1 MVLDRLHDHLTH
13 FYLKSDFLSYW
24 NSLSPEFENL
34 YTLVTIN
41 VTIKLL
47 NTRRES
53 ASSKTFQDYISL
65 LLSENLTEAAK
76 SNYLIDSSR
85 NCSEPGTQANDHQ
98 DIHTAFCKG
107 LKWEVKFVSKS
118 VINLSRRNLSP
129 PEISLLSKGLKFVPS
144 ASKIDRAKL
153 KGEREREFEE
163 NGRKL
168 HLMRPFCNYD
178 WTFRADKFRPKSS
191 FNPRNTSTIIET
203 YLSCLKERFLDIGTT
218 SKRQ

>member
-1 MVLDRLHDHLTH
+1 MVLDWLLDHLTH

-41 VTIKLL
+41 VTIKFL

-76 SNYLIDSSR
+76 SNYSIDSSR

-129 PEISLLSKGLKFVPS
+129 PAISLLSKGLKFVPS

-153 KGEREREFEE
+153 KGERESSKKMEGSLTSCGPFAIMIELLE
-163 NGRKL
+163 PTNLDLSLLLIQGIQVLSLKL
-168 HLMRPFCNYD
+168 ILVVWRRGF
-178 WTFRADKFRPKSS
+178 
-191 FNPRNTSTIIET
+191 
-203 YLSCLKERFLDIGTT
+203 
-218 SKRQ
+218 